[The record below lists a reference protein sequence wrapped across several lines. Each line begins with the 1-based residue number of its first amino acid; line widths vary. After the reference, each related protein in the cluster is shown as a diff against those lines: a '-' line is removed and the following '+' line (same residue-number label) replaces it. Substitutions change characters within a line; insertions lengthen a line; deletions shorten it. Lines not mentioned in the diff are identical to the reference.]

1 MRRLWV
7 QLTIAFS
14 SVILISAVMLFVITV
29 SYGERQR
36 QAERDEL
43 RDTLRENILYGERG
57 VVTQLEGYFADGGT
71 LDGAAALLIE
81 MERIQPPQPVRVD
94 LQLLSPQGV
103 VVFGRIPPNVDY
115 EDVALEKA
123 TLRYSI
129 DLPPNEADTL
139 YSPPTPRPEDMLVIL
154 VVIGTIMGIVV
165 SMMMGRRL
173 AAPLSQLAQIARQ
186 VGGRDFSL
194 RVEPKGSEETRDLAH
209 AFNDMATMLQQSE
222 QLRNNLIADVAH
234 ELRTPLT
241 VMESSLRALI
251 DDIYPLTKTE
261 ILTLYDQTRHLSRM
275 VNDLHELSLADA
287 RELSL
292 ERHTVE
298 LTDLLHS
305 LAEIFKPVAE
315 AEDIRFVIDTPAT
328 PLNIGGD
335 RGRLVQVVQNLLVN
349 ALRHTPA
356 NGQITLRAC
365 QQAEHAIINIEDTG
379 EGIASEHI
387 AHVFERFYRTDRA
400 RDRSKG
406 GAGLG
411 LAIGKAIIQAH
422 GGQIDVTSRTTP
434 PTGTCFT
441 ITLPLTKD

>member
-14 SVILISAVMLFVITV
+14 SVILISAMLLFIITV

-36 QAERDEL
+36 QAEREEL
-43 RDTLRENILYGERG
+43 RDSVRETMLHGERG
-57 VVTQLEGYFADGGT
+57 VVTQLEAHFDSGGT
-71 LDGAAALLIE
+71 LEGAAALLIE
-81 MERIQPPQPVRVD
+81 MERSQPPQPVRVN

-139 YSPPTPRPEDMLVIL
+139 YSPPTPRPEDMLVAL

-165 SMMMGRRL
+165 SVMMGRRL

-194 RVEPKGSEETRDLAH
+194 RVEPRGSEETRDLAH

-287 RELSL
+287 HELSL

-315 AEDIRFVIDTPAT
+315 AEDIHFVIDTPAT

-356 NGQITLRAC
+356 NGQITLRAR
-365 QQAEHAIINIEDTG
+365 QQAEHAIIDIEDTG
-379 EGIASEHI
+379 EGIAPEHI

-441 ITLPLTKD
+441 ITLPLTKN